1 MKGSVPVEIRTPPV
15 VQISLNVAV
24 TVEEF
29 FLSNLISNLAFVL
42 KIDVSRIRVVNI
54 VAENSA
60 AKRDTLSD
68 GAINTVTLEFGDPP
82 ATNVDP
88 PLTTTPDQDWMEN
101 DGEND
106 NVDVKVS
113 YGIAILFRQSL
124 YINFLN
130 RRRLCL
136 LPLRMIVTIHS
147 MKKHLRVMRSLLQS
161 TMTRLSLI
169 VILFW

>member
-15 VQISLNVAV
+15 IQISLNVAV

-60 AKRDTLSD
+60 VKRDTLSD
-68 GAINTVTLEFGDPP
+68 GASNTVTLEFGDPP
-82 ATNVDP
+82 AMNVDP
-88 PLTTTPDQDWMEN
+88 PLATTPNQDWMEN

-113 YGIAILFRQSL
+113 YGIVLFRQSI
-124 YINFLN
+124 Y
-130 RRRLCL
+130 
-136 LPLRMIVTIHS
+136 MS
-147 MKKHLRVMRSLLQS
+147 
-161 TMTRLSLI
+161 
-169 VILFW
+169 